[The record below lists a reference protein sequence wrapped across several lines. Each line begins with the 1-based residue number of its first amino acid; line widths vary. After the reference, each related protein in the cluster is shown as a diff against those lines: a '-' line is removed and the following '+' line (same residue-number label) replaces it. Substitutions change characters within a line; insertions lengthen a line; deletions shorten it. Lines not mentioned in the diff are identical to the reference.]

1 MSRAYNFC
9 AGPAS
14 LPTEVLEQAAA
25 EMLDY
30 QGRGLSVME
39 MSHRSSEYQAIADTA
54 EQDFRE
60 LLNISDDYAVLFLQ
74 GGASLQFAMVPMNI
88 RSANGTAAYV
98 NTGQW
103 SAKAI
108 AEAGRYCQVQVVASN
123 SAKRGLTIPL
133 QEEWEAIAEG
143 SAYLHYT
150 PNETIGG
157 LEYDFIPEVDVP
169 LVADYS
175 SSILSAPLDVNRYGV
190 IYAGA
195 QKNIGPAGLV
205 IAIVRKDLLGN
216 AHAHTPTLLDYSVHA
231 KHGSMYHT
239 PPTYSWYLAGLVFK
253 WLKQQ
258 GGLSAMA
265 EINARKAAKLYTYID
280 NSGFYSNPVEKR
292 FRSRMNVPFMLAD
305 AKLDAAFLEG
315 ANAARLLNL
324 KGHRSVGGMRASIY
338 NAVPEAAVDALI
350 DYMKD
355 FAQKNG

>member
-39 MSHRSSEYQAIADTA
+39 MSHRSSEYQAIADAA

-88 RSANGTAAYV
+88 RSENGTAAYV

-108 AEAGRYCQVQVVASN
+108 AEAGRYCKVQVVASN
-123 SAKRGLTIPL
+123 SAQRGLTVPL
-133 QEEWEAIAEG
+133 QEDWEAIEKGA
-143 SAYLHYT
+143 AFLHYT

-175 SSILSAPLDVNRYGV
+175 SSILSEPLDVNRYGA

-239 PPTYSWYLAGLVFK
+239 PPTYSWYLAGLVFQ
-253 WLKQQ
+253 WLKKQ
-258 GGLSAMA
+258 GGLTAMG
-265 EINARKAAKLYTYID
+265 ETNQRKAAKLYDYID

-292 FRSRMNVPFMLAD
+292 FRSRMNVPFILAD

-315 ANAARLLNL
+315 AEEARLLNL

-355 FAQKNG
+355 FVQKNG